1 MLTVANQSGYHFC
14 VAETKATRIG
24 VLKIAAMSRSA
35 ASNVAFLSSGA
46 PFNGRLGG
54 RSRKARRCDPGTPTP
69 FSAAHPIGVGR
80 AVHNL
85 NRRSPTMQ
93 THSRF
98 DDAALRIECAKSLS
112 AVLSIINNPDGGRPS
127 DSVLSL
133 VAHASSLLLS
143 DAISLLENGD
153 D

>member
-1 MLTVANQSGYHFC
+1 MGDRAGGAARLAGAVA
-14 VAETKATRIG
+14 
-24 VLKIAAMSRSA
+24 
-35 ASNVAFLSSGA
+35 
-46 PFNGRLGG
+46 
-54 RSRKARRCDPGTPTP
+54 GTPTP
-69 FSAAHPIGVGR
+69 ALVAHPDW
-80 AVHNL
+80 
-85 NRRSPTMQ
+85 RREGGCQPLRSNTMQ

-98 DDAALRIECAKSLS
+98 DDAALRIECAQSLS